1 MILSDREIKRRIE
14 EGSLVV
20 EPFTEEDLSPN
31 GIDFRLGEEI
41 ADLGNNERY
50 STDREVVLKPNSSYL
65 AITLQK
71 VEMPLNLIAIV
82 TLKSTWA
89 RAGCYIST
97 TVIDA
102 GYRGRLTLAFHTG
115 PKEVKVKKGTKI
127 WHLIFIECYPSSGY
141 KGKYQ
146 GLETL
151 AFADFSRIA

>member
-1 MILSDREIKRRIE
+1 MILSDKEIRKRVRD
-14 EGSLVV
+14 GSLVI

-31 GIDFRLGEEI
+31 GVDFRLGEEI
-41 ADLGNNERY
+41 VDLENCKRHDVDKE
-50 STDREVVLKPNSSYL
+50 TMLEPNSSYL
-65 AITLQK
+65 AITLQRI
-71 VEMPLNLIAIV
+71 EMPLDLIAIV

-89 RAGCYIST
+89 RAGCYIPT
-97 TVIDA
+97 TVVDA

-115 PKEVKVKKGTKI
+115 PKKVKVKKGIKI

-146 GLETL
+146 GLESL